1 MRIKGSNA
9 CKTLNTV
16 LGNLSAKERNVI
28 LCCGYSF
35 VIISSD
41 LIYQ

>member
-16 LGNLSAKERNVI
+16 LGNLSAKERNMI
-28 LCCGYSF
+28 LSSGYSF
-35 VIISSD
+35 SIIISD